1 MIPETLPDF
10 DWSQTSFPDY
20 PQKTAASLVVLGAD
34 GRLVMQKRDEYA
46 PTAPN
51 MIALFG
57 GGHEPGET
65 LSATAVREVMEELEI
80 AVDPA
85 ELVTLGATRRLYRRL
100 TVPGLVAKFF
110 WHDRDDRVR
119 HTTEGEIIRFDSA
132 AEVLARDDV
141 TFGTRWALEEALR
154 RGLIR

>member
-1 MIPETLPDF
+1 MMPTIVPDF
-10 DWSQTSFPDY
+10 DWSQTAFPDF
-20 PQKTAASLVVLGAD
+20 PLKTAASLVVLGAD
-34 GRLVMQKRDEYA
+34 GRLIMQKRDEYA

-65 LSATAVREVMEELEI
+65 LAATAVREIMEELEI
-80 AVDPA
+80 AIDPA
-85 ELVTLGATRRLYRRL
+85 ELVTLGATTRLYRRM

-110 WHDRDDRVR
+110 WHDQYDRVR
-119 HTTEGEIIRFDSA
+119 HTTEGALIHFNSA
-132 AEVLARDDV
+132 DEVLARDDV
-141 TFGTRWALEEALR
+141 TFGTRWAIEEAVR